1 MPRGTSSSSS
11 DPGGETPPAPIE
23 EDLLVLY
30 LNGEIDAGVIGR
42 LADAGGT
49 QVAAR
54 NPTGIR
60 GVSRSWTRMGTGW
73 S

>member
-1 MPRGTSSSSS
+1 M
-11 DPGGETPPAPIE
+11 
-23 EDLLVLY
+23 LY

-54 NPTGIR
+54 NPA
-60 GVSRSWTRMGTGW
+60 GTGGCHDRGPGW
-73 S
+73 VPAGPDQPLLALVGPQHLTGARACRR